1 MIGQESAFP
10 AGMVMLRPGHR
21 SDLDEDR
28 VRTGMESLMAMMVP
42 TRRVALQALGAAAT
56 LPALQA
62 EALGKPRPDGGIRGK
77 MSGARALVE
86 TLITEG
92 VGCVYGIPG
101 AQENEFWDAMKQAGL
116 PYLLSTHEFGAACM
130 ADGYARST
138 GRPGVL
144 AVVPGPG
151 VTNAASGLGE
161 ALLDSVPIVA
171 LVGDVARG
179 EKYRPFQV
187 HEIPVHLVLEGVTK
201 KVLHCPDAS
210 QIPCLAREAFRL
222 AMDGEPGP
230 VAVMI
235 PYTQLVDSTRYD
247 VPAPLPRTVVWDQDG
262 FDRAVACL
270 SDRRCRV
277 GLFVGQ
283 GCLDHAPLVTR
294 VAEMLQAPVA
304 TTVSGK
310 GAIDSFHPLS
320 VGWGYGAAASSVA
333 EKAFAH
339 VDIVLAVS
347 VRYSEVSTGFYSIP
361 EHRCVIQVDS
371 CADNIGQVVKVA
383 AGVNSDAGLFL
394 DRLLAEEGR
403 LARPLNQAL
412 ANDIAKWRH
421 QQEKLFQAGHQKRKS
436 AGIDPMDLVLA
447 LGEARSR
454 DSMMFVDVTISEHWA
469 AEAVHTRQ
477 PRTYFNPTDNQ
488 GMGWSI
494 PAAIGAARVHPGRQV
509 FTLTGDGCF
518 LMAGQEIST
527 AAREHLPVAFFI
539 IDDHAYHYMQA
550 LQEKAYDRTTATRL
564 ARLDYEALARGYGVG
579 YMEIGPADN
588 LRAAV
593 EAALATNGPLLVRV
607 VAEYTDRP
615 VRWLDATRKRYIS
628 ELSVAQ
634 KTRFLT
640 RLGSRALQL
649 RDRND

>member
-1 MIGQESAFP
+1 
-10 AGMVMLRPGHR
+10 
-21 SDLDEDR
+21 
-28 VRTGMESLMAMMVP
+28 
-42 TRRVALQALGAAAT
+42 
-56 LPALQA
+56 
-62 EALGKPRPDGGIRGK
+62 

-86 TLITEG
+86 TLLTEG

-101 AQENEFWDAMKQAGL
+101 AQANEFWDAMKQGGL
-116 PYLLSTHEFGAACM
+116 PYLLSAHEFSAACM

-151 VTNAASGLGE
+151 ITNAATGLGE

-187 HEIPVHLVLEGVTK
+187 HEIPAHRVLEGVTK
-201 KVLHCPDAS
+201 AVLHCPDAS
-210 QIPCLAREAFRL
+210 RIPGVTREAFRL
-222 AMDGEPGP
+222 AMEGEPGP
-230 VAVMI
+230 VAVLI
-235 PYTQLVDSTRYD
+235 PYTQLIDTARID
-247 VPAPLPRTVVWDQDG
+247 APGPVPRSLAWDQAG

-277 GLFVGQ
+277 GLFAGM
-283 GCLDHAPLVTR
+283 GCLDHAPLVAR
-294 VAEMLQAPVA
+294 AAEMLQAPVA

-310 GAIDSFHPLS
+310 GAIDGLHPLS
-320 VGWGYGAAASSVA
+320 VGWGYGAAGSAVA
-333 EKAFAH
+333 EKAFAQ

-347 VRYSEVSTGFYSIP
+347 ARYSEVSTGFYSIP

-383 AGVNSDAGLFL
+383 AGVHADAGLFL
-394 DRLLAEEGR
+394 ERLVAEEGR
-403 LARPLNQAL
+403 LARPANPAL
-412 ANDIAKWRH
+412 ANAIARWRA
-421 QQEKLFQAGHQKRKS
+421 QEEKSFQARHRRRKS
-436 AGIDPMDLVLA
+436 AGIDPMDLILA
-447 LGEARSR
+447 LR
-454 DSMMFVDVTISEHWA
+454 DRRAPDSLLFVDVTVSEHWA
-469 AEAVHTRQ
+469 AEAVTVRQ

-488 GMGWSI
+488 AMGWSI
-494 PAAIGAARVHPGRQV
+494 PAAIGAARANPGRQV

-527 AAREHLPVAFFI
+527 AARERLPVAFFI

-564 ARLDYEALARGYGVG
+564 ARLDFEALARGYGVG
-579 YMEIGPADN
+579 YQEIGPADN
-588 LRAAV
+588 LPEAV
-593 EAALATNGPLLVRV
+593 ASALASPGPVLVRV
-607 VAEYTDRP
+607 IAEYTGRG
-615 VRWLDATRKRYIS
+615 VRWIEATCKRYTH
-628 ELSVAQ
+628 ELSAAQ
-634 KTRFLT
+634 KTRFLA
-640 RLGSRALQL
+640 RLGSRAIQL